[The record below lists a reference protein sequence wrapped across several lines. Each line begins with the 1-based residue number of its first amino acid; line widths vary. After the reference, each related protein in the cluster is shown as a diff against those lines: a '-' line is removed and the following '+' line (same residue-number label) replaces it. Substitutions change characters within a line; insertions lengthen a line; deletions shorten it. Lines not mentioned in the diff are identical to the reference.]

1 MTKARTLADMISDGV
16 IGTTELADD
25 VITPVKLDETGSYSM
40 AQLNVSAASPNI
52 DVTDTGTSHAS
63 QDFLTNSNA
72 VRATIGVER
81 SAGGGLFVG
90 SSAYAAVFGT
100 ASSGNTQ
107 FATNNNVR
115 MTISSSGNVG
125 IGTNNPDN
133 NSGYTA
139 LTLSNTTGSGGGQV
153 YVKASSAVG
162 VFGADNA
169 GSGTNA
175 KVILQTNTNHPLVFS
190 TNGSEAMRIKSDGT
204 TQLNGQLDFVD
215 SGSKIVRPTANGLGV
230 NVGSIEAVRFTSSG
244 GAIFNN
250 TENINQNFTVK
261 ASGNSNALFVD
272 GNGGNVGI
280 GPGSLDALQSRSSF
294 NYKSLRVQNFN
305 INAGD
310 SNYGFIGQNL
320 YQDTAGQTKYIDNGY
335 SSSIH
340 FWGDQMQFHIG
351 TGLADASHSNTE
363 KMRML
368 SNGNIQQF
376 KQMHFGYTYYTNNGY
391 VDTDFTAADG
401 MVFEIAGSV
410 NPNSGGSSYSDV
422 FHGHIYIGK
431 GWNGSALTHYVY
443 FVLDTP
449 PARDIYPSGSSASGN
464 EIDVVIHNNGTET
477 TNVSQADSSNWNIRI
492 KAFNYNSGSGSNFY
506 LNITRKL

>member
-1 MTKARTLADMISDGV
+1 MTRARTLADMISDGV

-25 VITPVKLDETGSYSM
+25 VITPVKLDETGNYTM
-40 AQLNVSAASPNI
+40 AQLGLSGTAPVLNYTDTDNSITAQIGSGTSDFNIATTTSHNI
-52 DVTDTGTSHAS
+52 DIRTNNTRRMVVESDGDISFYDTSGNAKFFWDASAESLGIGTTSP
-63 QDFLTNSNA
+63 SNA
-72 VRATIGVER
+72 LTINQGGATDYIRLEGP
-81 SAGGGLFVG
+81 SSGDIAGGLQLYRGSTLRAAFYANPTHDLTILSEVGINFRTNNGNRMAITSLGSVGIGTANDYVGGVTGNGSLNVLHSTAGQWVMQGRADVAGANGLFIRAG
-90 SSAYAAVFGT
+90 D
-100 ASSGNTQ
+100 
-107 FATNNNVR
+107 
-115 MTISSSGNVG
+115 SSSDTTALFTGRNEADVHMKIDGEGNVG
-125 IGTNNPDN
+125 IG
-133 NSGYTA
+133 S
-139 LTLSNTTGSGGGQV
+139 
-153 YVKASSAVG
+153 
-162 VFGADNA
+162 
-169 GSGTNA
+169 
-175 KVILQTNTNHPLVFS
+175 
-190 TNGSEAMRIKSDGT
+190 
-204 TQLNGQLDFVD
+204 
-215 SGSKIVRPTANGLGV
+215 
-230 NVGSIEAVRFTSSG
+230 
-244 GAIFNN
+244 
-250 TENINQNFTVK
+250 
-261 ASGNSNALFVD
+261 
-272 GNGGNVGI
+272 
-280 GPGSLDALQSRSSF
+280 GSLDALEARSSF

-320 YQDTAGQTKYIDNGY
+320 YQDTAGQTKYIDSGY

-340 FWGDQMQFHIG
+340 FWGDQMQFHMG
-351 TGLADASHSNTE
+351 TGSADAAQSNTE

-391 VDTDFTAADG
+391 IDTDFTAADG

-464 EIDVVIHNNGTET
+464 DIDVVIHNNGVET
-477 TNVSQADSSNWNIRI
+477 TNVSQADSSNWNIRL
-492 KAFNYNSGSGSNFY
+492 KASNYNTGSGANFY